1 MDIRKL
7 ASAFGALIPLGMVM
21 ALSAC
26 DSADISINGD
36 KGKPLAELDLTHA
49 EAHELVL
56 LGPDTV
62 RLRQGDKLAIH
73 VDGDTDNVLRFTLK
87 DGTLGI
93 LRKPGVSNQGPITV
107 DITMPAPKSLTMAG
121 SGQITA
127 EALAQDSQVS
137 VAGSGN
143 IETPHI
149 AIGKLEVNIAGT
161 GNYKAGGTATG
172 LELNIAGTGNARM
185 AELKVGKAEI
195 NIAGTGDA
203 EFASDGDIKASILGT
218 GSVHVKGRAKCEV
231 HAMGTGKVV
240 CEP

>member
-1 MDIRKL
+1 MDIRK
-7 ASAFGALIPLGMVM
+7 FGALVPLGLML

-26 DSADISINGD
+26 DSADISINGE
-36 KGKPLAELDLTHA
+36 KGKPLSELDLTHG
-49 EAHELVL
+49 EAKELVL

-62 RLRQGDKLAIH
+62 RLHKGDRLAIH
-73 VDGDTDNVLRFTLK
+73 VDSDPDNVLRFTLK

-93 LRKPGVSNQGPITV
+93 LRKSGVSNNGPITV
-107 DITMPAPKSLTMAG
+107 DVTMPAPNALTMAG
-121 SGQITA
+121 SGQINA
-127 EALAQDSQVS
+127 EELAQDAKIS

-149 AIGKLEVNIAGT
+149 AIAKLEVNIAGT
-161 GNYKAGGTATG
+161 GNYKAGGTASG
-172 LELNIAGTGNARM
+172 LELNIAGTGNAHM
-185 AELKVGKAEI
+185 ADLKVDKAEI

>member
-1 MDIRKL
+1 MDIRK
-7 ASAFGALIPLGMVM
+7 FGALIPLGLMM

-26 DSADISINGD
+26 DSADISINGE

-49 EAHELVL
+49 EANELVL

-62 RLRQGDKLAIH
+62 SVHQGEKLAIR
-73 VDGDTDNVLRFTLK
+73 VYGDTDNVLRFTLK

-93 LRKPGVSNQGPITV
+93 LRKPGVSNQGLITV
-107 DITMPAPKSLTMAG
+107 DVTMPAPKSLTMAG
-121 SGQITA
+121 SGHITA
-127 EALAQDSQVS
+127 VALAQNSQIS
-137 VAGSGN
+137 VAGSGT
-143 IETPHI
+143 IQTPQI
-149 AIGKLEVNIAGT
+149 AVTKLEVNIAGT
-161 GNYKAGGTATG
+161 GNYEAGGTAGG
-172 LELNIAGTGNARM
+172 LELNIAGTGNAHM
-185 AELKVGKAEI
+185 GHLKVDKAEI

-240 CEP
+240 CEA